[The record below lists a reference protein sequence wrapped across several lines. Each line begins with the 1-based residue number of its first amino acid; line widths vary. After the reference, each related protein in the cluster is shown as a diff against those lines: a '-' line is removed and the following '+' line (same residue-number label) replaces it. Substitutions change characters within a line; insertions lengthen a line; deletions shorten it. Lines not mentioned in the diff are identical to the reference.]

1 MINTSIIFKQQIE
14 FDESFTLRGSRFF
27 WKVTLFTHNKYEQ
40 LQQKLLAPEKCLAS
54 RLTFDDGNV
63 PKKTTS
69 SDFSEKNKSG
79 DFFANFK
86 IGAGGDFFSRLTSR
100 LGFIL

>member
-1 MINTSIIFKQQIE
+1 M
-14 FDESFTLRGSRFF
+14 RGFYPTRFQGF

-63 PKKTTS
+63 PKKRPAQT
-69 SDFSEKNKSG
+69 FRKK
-79 DFFANFK
+79 
-86 IGAGGDFFSRLTSR
+86 
-100 LGFIL
+100 

>member
-1 MINTSIIFKQQIE
+1 M
-14 FDESFTLRGSRFF
+14 RGFYPTRFQGF

-54 RLTFDDGNV
+54 RLTSDDGNV

-69 SDFSEKNKSG
+69 SDFSEK
-79 DFFANFK
+79 
-86 IGAGGDFFSRLTSR
+86 ISRGIFLQ
-100 LGFIL
+100 ILK